1 MGRMLI
7 VGLAAVALVLVFG
20 IAGLSTFT
28 ADVTGPDGVQLVHCD
43 APVYGS
49 GSNLTGASATACNDK
64 ARTRVLTAGAIGAG
78 VAALGLVLSRS
89 LRPRS

>member
-7 VGLAAVALVLVFG
+7 VGFAAVALVLVFG

-28 ADVTGPDGVQLVHCD
+28 ATETGPSGVELVHCD

-49 GSNLTGASATACNDK
+49 GSNLTGAAATACNDK
-64 ARTRVLTAGAIGAG
+64 ARTRVITAAFIGAG
-78 VAALGLVLSRS
+78 VAAVGLVLSRS